1 MNKVFDRYSSV
12 CFALVGALFVIE
24 SRNISTSA
32 YGSEVGPN
40 MFPMGLG
47 IILIILSLRLF
58 WESTRSKAEGSAATG
73 GKSLQYK
80 RFLTIFAATLLYVYL
95 LEPVGYVI
103 MTFLF
108 LFVTFKVMGS
118 KSYFKTTLV
127 SFAFSVGVYYVY
139 VHLLQGTLPGFPVWL
154 GF

>member
-1 MNKVFDRYSSV
+1 VNKAFDRYSSV

-40 MFPMGLG
+40 LFPMGLG

-58 WESTRSKAEGSAATG
+58 WESTRARTESSTATEGKT
-73 GKSLQYK
+73 LQYK
-80 RFLTIFAATLLYVYL
+80 RFLVIFAATLLYVYL

-103 MTFLF
+103 TTFLF

-118 KSYFKTTLV
+118 KSYIQTTLV
-127 SFAFSVGVYYVY
+127 AFAFSAGVYYVY